1 MIFVNYAYFYVNT
14 VMSTLETGS
23 EKGFIIFD
31 DLSIYRHGILP
42 ITQNI
47 DFARFPAFY
56 VQRVNFAYILCILL
70 TLTVSA
76 SFSSDKPDGLF

>member
-1 MIFVNYAYFYVNT
+1 MIFVNYAYFCVNT

-56 VQRVNFAYILCILL
+56 VQRVNFTYLLCILH